1 MKKALFIVVAV
12 LLLISVIFA
21 VLYVVD
27 HGRMNDNEPVIFST
41 WGKKYAPV
49 EITSQEAVGIV
60 KKNMSGRAVK
70 TITNYDN
77 PKIEGIVFNEDP
89 AIKIFEKKRK
99 AVGRAVYKITFNT
112 FEDGLLGP
120 IVCYVDK
127 LNGKILGADYRE

>member
-41 WGKKYAPV
+41 WGKQYAPV
-49 EITSQEAVGIV
+49 EITSQEAVEIV

-77 PKIEGIVFNEDP
+77 PKIEEIVFSKEP
-89 AIKIFEKKRK
+89 IICVFEKKGK
-99 AVGRAVYKITFNT
+99 VFGRGVYKITFNT

>member
-77 PKIEGIVFNEDP
+77 PKIEEIVFSKEP
-89 AIKIFEKKRK
+89 IICVFEKKGK
-99 AVGRAVYKITFNT
+99 VFGRDVYKITFNT